1 MRILALLVTLAAL
14 ANAQTKPYHLET
26 RPGMASCFSV
36 HVMDAD
42 SAEVTLPDEVTDALS
57 CPSMADLSPNDE
69 FLVYS
74 GDENVML
81 YFFGA
86 EEPVVAAPIPEGMWD
101 VSGATWFGN
110 KRFAY
115 VGVDQSKEPHTTVFV
130 VDVEGEKATRVIQKE
145 TPVYYVCASSCY
157 STPDEDFYFETHDL
171 MGIRKPGMFD
181 EEPEYY
187 TLVVTPF

>member
-1 MRILALLVTLAAL
+1 MRILALLITLAAF

-42 SAEVTLPDEVTDALS
+42 SVELDLPAAVTDALS
-57 CPSMADLSPNDE
+57 CPSMADLSPSDE

-74 GDENVML
+74 DEMSVKL

-86 EEPVVAAPIPEGMWD
+86 AEPIEVVKLPEGMWD
-101 VSGATWFGN
+101 VSGATWFGDN
-110 KRFAY
+110 RFAF
-115 VGVDQSKEPHTTVFV
+115 VGIDQQKNPNTTVFV
-130 VDVEGEKATRVIQKE
+130 VDVVGDEVTRVIQKE

-171 MGIRKPGMFD
+171 MGIRKPGPFD
-181 EEPEYY
+181 EEPDYY